1 MSSRS
6 LSTNLQPEGNVL
18 AKKRITQTITLLL
31 ADDHPVVR
39 EGIKFS
45 LASNRTIRVIGE
57 ASNGRE
63 AVTLARKLRPDV
75 ILMDISMPGMD
86 GLEAT
91 RRIKAEVTHV
101 RIIILT
107 VAEEDKSLF
116 EAIKSGAHGYL
127 LKTIE
132 PRPLF
137 ETLRGVFR
145 GEAPI
150 SRVTASKILG
160 EFARQ
165 GQRATPEEAS
175 PVGRLSPRELEILEL
190 LTKGATNKEIAATL
204 GISNH
209 TVKNHLQN
217 IMEKLHIQN
226 RVQAVAY
233 ALQAGLGRKPLA
245 ET

>member
-1 MSSRS
+1 MD
-6 LSTNLQPEGNVL
+6 PIKVL
-18 AKKRITQTITLLL
+18 LV
-31 ADDHPVVR
+31 DDHALFRKGVASALALQRDIEVV
-39 EGIKFS
+39 
-45 LASNRTIRVIGE
+45 GE
-57 ASNGRE
+57 ASNGQEALTKARE
-63 AVTLARKLRPDV
+63 LMPDV

-91 RRIKAEVTHV
+91 RRIKAEVPHV

-150 SRVTASKILG
+150 S
-160 EFARQ
+160 
-165 GQRATPEEAS
+165 
-175 PVGRLSPRELEILEL
+175 
-190 LTKGATNKEIAATL
+190 
-204 GISNH
+204 
-209 TVKNHLQN
+209 
-217 IMEKLHIQN
+217 
-226 RVQAVAY
+226 
-233 ALQAGLGRKPLA
+233 
-245 ET
+245 

>member
-1 MSSRS
+1 MEPIKVLLVDDHALFRKGVASA
-6 LSTNLQPEGNVL
+6 LALQRDIEVVGEAANGEEAL
-18 AKKRITQTITLLL
+18 AK
-31 ADDHPVVR
+31 AR
-39 EGIKFS
+39 E
-45 LASNRTIRVIGE
+45 LM
-57 ASNGRE
+57 
-63 AVTLARKLRPDV
+63 PDV
-75 ILMDISMPGMD
+75 ILMDISMPISD

-91 RRIKAEVTHV
+91 RRIKAEVPHV
-101 RIIILT
+101 KIIILT

-137 ETLRGVFR
+137 EALRGVFR

-175 PVGRLSPRELEILEL
+175 LAGKLSPREHEILEL

-204 GISNH
+204 CISNH

-217 IMEKLHIQN
+217 IMEKLHTQN
-226 RVQAVAY
+226 RVQVVAY
-233 ALQAGLGRKPLA
+233 ALQAGLGKKPLA
-245 ET
+245 ES

>member
-1 MSSRS
+1 ME
-6 LSTNLQPEGNVL
+6 PIKVL
-18 AKKRITQTITLLL
+18 LV
-31 ADDHPVVR
+31 DDHALFRKGVASALALQREIEVV
-39 EGIKFS
+39 
-45 LASNRTIRVIGE
+45 GE
-57 ASNGRE
+57 ASNGQEALTKARE
-63 AVTLARKLRPDV
+63 LMPDV

-91 RRIKAEVTHV
+91 RRIKAEVPHV
-101 RIIILT
+101 KIIILT

-137 ETLRGVFR
+137 ETLRGVFK

-165 GQRATPEEAS
+165 GQRTGPEEAS

-233 ALQAGLGRKPLA
+233 ALQAGLRRNPPA
-245 ET
+245 EN

>member
-1 MSSRS
+1 ME
-6 LSTNLQPEGNVL
+6 PIKVL
-18 AKKRITQTITLLL
+18 LV
-31 ADDHPVVR
+31 DDHALFRQGVTSALALQRDIEVV
-39 EGIKFS
+39 
-45 LASNRTIRVIGE
+45 GE
-57 ASNGRE
+57 AANGEEALIKARE
-63 AVTLARKLRPDV
+63 LMPDV
-75 ILMDISMPGMD
+75 ILMDISMPVCD

-91 RRIKAEVTHV
+91 RRIKAEVPYV
-101 RIIILT
+101 KIIILT
-107 VAEEDKSLF
+107 VAEQDKSLF

-132 PRPLF
+132 PRALL
-137 ETLRGVFR
+137 EALRGVFR

-165 GQRATPEEAS
+165 GQRAAPEEAS
-175 PVGRLSPRELEILEL
+175 PGGRLTPREYEILEL

-233 ALQAGLGRKPLA
+233 ALQAGLGRKPPA
-245 ET
+245 ES

>member
-1 MSSRS
+1 MEPIKALLVDDHVLFRKGVASALASQRDIEVVGEAA
-6 LSTNLQPEGNVL
+6 NGEEAL
-18 AKKRITQTITLLL
+18 AK
-31 ADDHPVVR
+31 AR
-39 EGIKFS
+39 E
-45 LASNRTIRVIGE
+45 LM
-57 ASNGRE
+57 
-63 AVTLARKLRPDV
+63 PDV

-91 RRIKAEVTHV
+91 RRIKAEVPHV
-101 RIIILT
+101 KIIILT

-132 PRPLF
+132 PRPLM
-137 ETLRGVFR
+137 EALRGVFR

-165 GQRATPEEAS
+165 SQRAGREEAL
-175 PVGRLSPRELEILEL
+175 PVGRLSPREHEILER
-190 LTKGATNKEIAATL
+190 LTKGATNKEIAAAL

-245 ET
+245 ES

>member
-1 MSSRS
+1 M
-6 LSTNLQPEGNVL
+6 N
-18 AKKRITQTITLLL
+18 
-31 ADDHPVVR
+31 
-39 EGIKFS
+39 
-45 LASNRTIRVIGE
+45 TIRVLLVDDHALFRKGVASALALERDLEMVGE
-57 ASNGRE
+57 ATNGQEALTKARE
-63 AVTLARKLRPDV
+63 LMPDV

-91 RRIKAEVTHV
+91 RRIKAEVPHV
-101 RIIILT
+101 KIIILT

-116 EAIKSGAHGYL
+116 DAIKSGAHGYL

-132 PRPLF
+132 PRPLL

-165 GQRATPEEAS
+165 GQRTTTEEAS
-175 PVGRLSPRELEILEL
+175 PVGRLSPRECEILEL

-204 GISNH
+204 FISNH

-233 ALQAGLGRKPLA
+233 ALQTGLGRKPLS
-245 ET
+245 ES

>member
-1 MSSRS
+1 M
-6 LSTNLQPEGNVL
+6 
-18 AKKRITQTITLLL
+18 
-31 ADDHPVVR
+31 PVC
-39 EGIKFS
+39 
-45 LASNRTIRVIGE
+45 
-57 ASNGRE
+57 
-63 AVTLARKLRPDV
+63 
-75 ILMDISMPGMD
+75 D

-91 RRIKAEVTHV
+91 RRIKAEVPHV

-132 PRPLF
+132 PRPLL
-137 ETLRGVFR
+137 ETLRGVFK

-165 GQRATPEEAS
+165 GQRTGPEEAS
-175 PVGRLSPRELEILEL
+175 PVGRLSPREHEILEL
-190 LTKGATNKEIAATL
+190 LIKGATNKEIAATL

-233 ALQAGLGRKPLA
+233 ALQAGLGRKPPA
-245 ET
+245 KS

>member
-1 MSSRS
+1 ME
-6 LSTNLQPEGNVL
+6 PIKVL
-18 AKKRITQTITLLL
+18 LV
-31 ADDHPVVR
+31 DDHALFRKGVASALGLQRDIEVV
-39 EGIKFS
+39 
-45 LASNRTIRVIGE
+45 GE
-57 ASNGRE
+57 ASNGQEALTKARE
-63 AVTLARKLRPDV
+63 LMPDV

-91 RRIKAEVTHV
+91 RRIKAEVPHV

-233 ALQAGLGRKPLA
+233 ALQTGLGRKPLA

>member
-1 MSSRS
+1 ME
-6 LSTNLQPEGNVL
+6 PIKVL
-18 AKKRITQTITLLL
+18 LV
-31 ADDHPVVR
+31 DDHALFRKGVASALALQRDIEVV
-39 EGIKFS
+39 
-45 LASNRTIRVIGE
+45 GE
-57 ASNGRE
+57 ASNGQEALTKARE
-63 AVTLARKLRPDV
+63 LMPDV

-91 RRIKAEVTHV
+91 RRIKAEVPHV